1 MDSKIYIQCVKKIIP
16 EITESL
22 GSDYIIY
29 MNNDS
34 KHISIESLKFYKSNL
49 ISVKLKPAYSPD
61 LNPIE
66 NLWGLIKRE
75 ISSKSFKSL
84 SEVQDFV
91 EIAWSKILIEI
102 LENTI
107 NGMSNRYAR
116 VIALG
121 GKNIGK

>member
-49 ISVKLKPAYSPD
+49 ISIKLGPAYSPD

-66 NLWGLIKRE
+66 NYW
-75 ISSKSFKSL
+75 
-84 SEVQDFV
+84 D
-91 EIAWSKILIEI
+91 
-102 LENTI
+102 
-107 NGMSNRYAR
+107 
-116 VIALG
+116 
-121 GKNIGK
+121 

>member
-29 MNNDS
+29 MDNDS

-49 ISVKLKPAYSPD
+49 ISVKLGPAYSPD

-75 ISSKSFKSL
+75 MSSKSFKSL

-91 EIAWSKILIEI
+91 EIAWSKIPIDI

-107 NGMSNRYAR
+107 NGMSNR
-116 VIALG
+116 
-121 GKNIGK
+121 